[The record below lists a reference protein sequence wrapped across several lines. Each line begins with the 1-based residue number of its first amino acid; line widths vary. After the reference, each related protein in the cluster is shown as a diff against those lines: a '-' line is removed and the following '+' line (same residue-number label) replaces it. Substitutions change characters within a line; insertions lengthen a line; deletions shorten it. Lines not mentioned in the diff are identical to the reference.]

1 VAILSY
7 LRNRS
12 LKEGLVRGRRGWF
25 AIGVV
30 LWTVRL
36 VRRISS
42 RSPQIVSKEIL
53 RAGETV
59 SISSLEREGRSK
71 RRARK
76 SLS

>member
-1 VAILSY
+1 MAIFSY
-7 LRNRS
+7 LRTRS
-12 LKEGLVRGRRGWF
+12 LKEGLIRGRRGWF

-53 RAGETV
+53 RAGESV

>member
-1 VAILSY
+1 MAIFSY
-7 LRNRS
+7 LRTRS
-12 LKEGLVRGRRGWF
+12 LKEGLIRGRRGWF

-53 RAGETV
+53 RAGESV
-59 SISSLEREGRSK
+59 SITSLEREGRSK

>member
-1 VAILSY
+1 MALLSY
-7 LRNRS
+7 LRARS
-12 LKEGLVRGRRGWF
+12 LKEGLVRGRSGWF

-36 VRRISS
+36 VRRMSS
-42 RSPQIVSKEIL
+42 RSPQLVSKEIL
-53 RAGETV
+53 RAGESV

>member
-1 VAILSY
+1 MAILSY
-7 LRNRS
+7 LRTRS
-12 LKEGLVRGRRGWF
+12 LKEGLLRGRRGWF

-53 RAGETV
+53 RAGESV
-59 SISSLEREGRSK
+59 LISSLEREGRSK

>member
-1 VAILSY
+1 MAIFSY
-7 LRNRS
+7 LRTRS
-12 LKEGLVRGRRGWF
+12 LKEGLLRGRRGWF

-53 RAGETV
+53 RAGESV

>member
-7 LRNRS
+7 LRTRS
-12 LKEGLVRGRRGWF
+12 LKEGLLRGRRGWF
-25 AIGVV
+25 AFGVV

-36 VRRISS
+36 VRRMSS

-53 RAGETV
+53 RAGESV

>member
-1 VAILSY
+1 MAILSY
-7 LRNRS
+7 LRTRS
-12 LKEGLVRGRRGWF
+12 LKEGLLRGRRGWF

>member
-1 VAILSY
+1 VVLLSY
-7 LRNRS
+7 LRTRS
-12 LKEGLVRGRRGWF
+12 LKEGLIRGRRGWF

-53 RAGETV
+53 RAGESV

>member
-7 LRNRS
+7 LRTRS

>member
-1 VAILSY
+1 MALLSY
-7 LRNRS
+7 LRARS

-25 AIGVV
+25 VIGVV
-30 LWTVRL
+30 LWTVRI

-42 RSPQIVSKEIL
+42 RSPQLVSKEIL
-53 RAGETV
+53 RAGESV
-59 SISSLEREGRSK
+59 SISSVERERRSK

>member
-1 VAILSY
+1 MAILSY
-7 LRNRS
+7 LRTRS

-53 RAGETV
+53 RAGESV

>member
-1 VAILSY
+1 MAILSY
-7 LRNRS
+7 LRTRS
-12 LKEGLVRGRRGWF
+12 LKEGLLRGRRGWF

-36 VRRISS
+36 VRRMSR

-53 RAGETV
+53 RAGESV

>member
-1 VAILSY
+1 VALLSY
-7 LRNRS
+7 LRTRS

-53 RAGETV
+53 RPGETV

>member
-1 VAILSY
+1 MALLSY
-7 LRNRS
+7 LRARS
-12 LKEGLVRGRRGWF
+12 LKEGLARGRRGWF
-25 AIGVV
+25 FIGVV

-42 RSPQIVSKEIL
+42 RSPQLVSKEIL
-53 RAGETV
+53 RAGESV
-59 SISSLEREGRSK
+59 SISSVEREGRSK

>member
-1 VAILSY
+1 MAILSY
-7 LRNRS
+7 LRTRS
-12 LKEGLVRGRRGWF
+12 LKEGLIRGRRGWF

>member
-1 VAILSY
+1 MAILSY
-7 LRNRS
+7 LRTRS
-12 LKEGLVRGRRGWF
+12 LKEGLLRGRRGWF

-36 VRRISS
+36 VRRMSS
-42 RSPQIVSKEIL
+42 RSPQLVSKEIL
-53 RAGETV
+53 RAGESV

>member
-1 VAILSY
+1 MAIFSY
-7 LRNRS
+7 LRTRS
-12 LKEGLVRGRRGWF
+12 LKEGLIRGRRGWF

>member
-1 VAILSY
+1 VAIFSY
-7 LRNRS
+7 LRTRS
-12 LKEGLVRGRRGWF
+12 LKEGLIRGRRGWF

>member
-1 VAILSY
+1 MAILSY
-7 LRNRS
+7 LRTRS

>member
-1 VAILSY
+1 MALLSY
-7 LRNRS
+7 LRTRS

-53 RAGETV
+53 RAGESV

>member
-1 VAILSY
+1 MVLLSY
-7 LRNRS
+7 LRTRS

-53 RAGETV
+53 RAGESV

>member
-7 LRNRS
+7 LRTRS
-12 LKEGLVRGRRGWF
+12 LKEGLIRGRRGWF
-25 AIGVV
+25 AVGVV

-53 RAGETV
+53 RAGESV
-59 SISSLEREGRSK
+59 SITSLEREGRSK

>member
-1 VAILSY
+1 VAIFSY
-7 LRNRS
+7 LRTRS
-12 LKEGLVRGRRGWF
+12 LKEGLIRGRRGWF

-53 RAGETV
+53 RAGESV

>member
-1 VAILSY
+1 MAILSY
-7 LRNRS
+7 LRTRS
-12 LKEGLVRGRRGWF
+12 LKEGLLRGRRGWF

-53 RAGETV
+53 RAGESV
-59 SISSLEREGRSK
+59 SISSLEREGRSS

>member
-1 VAILSY
+1 MALLSY
-7 LRNRS
+7 LRARS

-30 LWTVRL
+30 LWTARL
-36 VRRISS
+36 VRRMSS
-42 RSPQIVSKEIL
+42 RSPQLVSKEIL
-53 RAGETV
+53 RAGESV

>member
-7 LRNRS
+7 LRTRS
-12 LKEGLVRGRRGWF
+12 LKEGLIRGRRGWF

-53 RAGETV
+53 RAGESV

>member
-7 LRNRS
+7 LRTRS
-12 LKEGLVRGRRGWF
+12 LKEGLLRGRRGWF

-53 RAGETV
+53 RAGESV

>member
-1 VAILSY
+1 MAVLSY
-7 LRNRS
+7 LRTRS
-12 LKEGLVRGRRGWF
+12 LKEGLLRGRRGWF

-36 VRRISS
+36 VRRMSR

-53 RAGETV
+53 RAGESV

>member
-1 VAILSY
+1 MAILSY
-7 LRNRS
+7 LRARS
-12 LKEGLVRGRRGWF
+12 LKEGLLRGRRGWF

-42 RSPQIVSKEIL
+42 RSPQIVSKETL
-53 RAGETV
+53 RAGESV

-71 RRARK
+71 RRVRK

>member
-1 VAILSY
+1 MAILSY
-7 LRNRS
+7 LRTRS
-12 LKEGLVRGRRGWF
+12 LKEGLIRGRRGWF

-53 RAGETV
+53 RAGESV

>member
-1 VAILSY
+1 VALLSY
-7 LRNRS
+7 LRTRS

>member
-1 VAILSY
+1 MALLSY
-7 LRNRS
+7 LRTRS

-36 VRRISS
+36 VRRISC

>member
-1 VAILSY
+1 MAILSY
-7 LRNRS
+7 LRTRS
-12 LKEGLVRGRRGWF
+12 LKEGLLRGRRGWF

-76 SLS
+76 SA

>member
-1 VAILSY
+1 MAILSY
-7 LRNRS
+7 LRSRS
-12 LKEGLVRGRRGWF
+12 LKEGLIRGRRGWF
-25 AIGVV
+25 AVGVV

-53 RAGETV
+53 RAGESV
-59 SISSLEREGRSK
+59 SITSLEREGRSK

>member
-7 LRNRS
+7 LRSRS
-12 LKEGLVRGRRGWF
+12 LKEGLIRGRRGWF
-25 AIGVV
+25 AVGVV

-53 RAGETV
+53 RAGESV
-59 SISSLEREGRSK
+59 SITSLEREGRSK

>member
-1 VAILSY
+1 MAILSY
-7 LRNRS
+7 LRTRS
-12 LKEGLVRGRRGWF
+12 LKEGLLRGRSGWF

-53 RAGETV
+53 RAGESV

>member
-1 VAILSY
+1 VAIFSY
-7 LRNRS
+7 LRTRS
-12 LKEGLVRGRRGWF
+12 LKEGLIRGRRGWF

-42 RSPQIVSKEIL
+42 RPPQIVSKEIL
-53 RAGETV
+53 RAGESV

>member
-1 VAILSY
+1 MALLSY
-7 LRNRS
+7 LRTRS
-12 LKEGLVRGRRGWF
+12 LKEGLLRGRRGWF

-53 RAGETV
+53 RAGESV

>member
-1 VAILSY
+1 MAILSY
-7 LRNRS
+7 LRTRS

-53 RAGETV
+53 RAGESV
-59 SISSLEREGRSK
+59 SISSLEPEGRSK
-71 RRARK
+71 RRTRK